1 MEADFEAML
10 AQYGGICKKIALEY
24 ARKAFSCDAD
34 FDDYLQ
40 EILFALYSACKRGH
54 APASAAEAFLA
65 CKGAAFA
72 YAAKSKGLGI
82 SKNRFSKW
90 LETHEPS
97 YITDYRPELHDNIQK
112 AEDDSPSAAIVQDF
126 ISSLPSMQREIVL
139 QKSAGYSDGAIA
151 KRCGLPRRSLERQKG
166 ELRRRFTEYFGYDP
180 RAAA

>member
-1 MEADFEAML
+1 MEADFEAVL
-10 AQYGGICKKIALEY
+10 AQYGGVCRKIALEY

-40 EILFALYSACKRGH
+40 EITFALYSAYKRGH
-54 APASAAEAFLA
+54 APSSLAEAYLA

-82 SKNRFSKW
+82 GKNKFAQW
-90 LETHEPS
+90 LETHDPS
-97 YITDYRPELHDNIQK
+97 YITEYRPELHDNICQT
-112 AEDDSPSAAIVQDF
+112 EDNGSSAAVVQDF
-126 ISSLPSMQREIVL
+126 ISTLPSLQREIVL
-139 QKSAGYSDGAIA
+139 RKSAGYSDGAVA
-151 KRCGLPRRSLERQKG
+151 KMCGVPRRSLERQKG